1 MVTTVTELFDVITV
15 GDGRVLNA
23 GNVTFDVDEFN
34 CDVLT
39 VIAEVG

>member
-1 MVTTVTELFDVITV
+1 MVATVTELFDVITV
-15 GDGRVLNA
+15 GDGRVLI
-23 GNVTFDVDEFN
+23 TFDGDECN